1 MKDALMIELLGEF
14 VINYISKAG
23 YPAVFLLMTLE
34 SALIP
39 IPSEVTMPFAGFLV
53 GLGKLNFWLVVL
65 IGATGNLVGS
75 LIAYAL
81 GYWGQEKV
89 ARDLIKKYGKYLLIT
104 YHEVETAEKWFRQRG
119 ELIAFGSRLLPA
131 VRTFIS
137 LPAGFAQMNIIKFS
151 IYTFLGSFIWSAF
164 LTYLG
169 VTLGENWTVLQTY
182 FHKFDFLIVG
192 LGLILVVFYVRYK
205 LKKLKEEKESK

>member
-1 MKDALMIELLGEF
+1 MKNTLMIEFLGEF
-14 VINYISKAG
+14 IINYISRAG
-23 YPAVFLLMTLE
+23 YPAVFLLMSLE

-39 IPSEVTMPFAGFLV
+39 IPSEVTMLFAGFLV

-65 IGATGNLVGS
+65 IGAIGNLVGS
-75 LIAYAL
+75 LAAYAL

-89 ARDLIKKYGKYLLIT
+89 ARNLIEKYGKYLLIT
-104 YHEVETAEKWFRQRG
+104 YHEVETAEKWFRKRG
-119 ELIAFGSRLLPA
+119 ELIAFGSRLLPV

-137 LPAGFAQMNIIKFS
+137 LPAGFAQMNVIKFS

-169 VTLGENWTVLQTY
+169 VALGENWTELQPY
-182 FHKFDFLIVG
+182 FHKFGFLIIG
-192 LGLILVVFYVRYK
+192 LGLALTIFYIYYK
-205 LKKLKEEKESK
+205 LKKLKKEK